1 VKSLLLLPRLVQD
14 DKAKKRKRDDG
25 WDSNDSDFD
34 DLRGFERSGLAL
46 AVKDSK
52 SLALAPSIAA
62 SLGGKTLGAKSAG
75 AASRGA
81 RSEGGRSLQSHGQRS
96 AKHQKGSQ
104 HSGDRFKSKKK
115 GTGAWARPTSIAS
128 GTAGATLSLRTFC
141 SILLPEHLFALCA
154 GGDTKGSAKVEPY
167 AYWPLDKRLMNRR
180 QQKSKGAKEGLDK
193 IVVAAREGAARGNKA
208 KRQRQQ
214 QK

>member
-1 VKSLLLLPRLVQD
+1 MRGHGPHTGLSACHHTGGVAPNLETLISL
-14 DKAKKRKRDDG
+14 
-25 WDSNDSDFD
+25 
-34 DLRGFERSGLAL
+34 
-46 AVKDSK
+46 
-52 SLALAPSIAA
+52 PS
-62 SLGGKTLGAKSAG
+62 TY
-75 AASRGA
+75 
-81 RSEGGRSLQSHGQRS
+81 
-96 AKHQKGSQ
+96 
-104 HSGDRFKSKKK
+104 
-115 GTGAWARPTSIAS
+115 
-128 GTAGATLSLRTFC
+128 
-141 SILLPEHLFALCA
+141 LFALYA